1 MYKIKNKNLD
11 SRVKTWLNVMLQQDI
26 KGKDELV
33 LHLESLSIKQI
44 EEYPDCILVFFKNT
58 KDTKPLSKDN
68 FPTNPIL
75 NMMVTSVVLEKE
87 HYTSFTLIAYGDY
100 VGSLHI
106 YNLMCENYLELEN
119 FENIEFGIG

>member
-75 NMMVTSVVLEKE
+75 NMHVSVNEKQWT
-87 HYTSFTLIAYGDY
+87 HYLLLAYGDY
-100 VGSLHI
+100 VGVLHI
-106 YNLMCENYLELEN
+106 YNVMCENCLELEN
-119 FENIEFGIG
+119 FDNIDFSDF

>member
-1 MYKIKNKNLD
+1 
-11 SRVKTWLNVMLQQDI
+11 MLQQDI